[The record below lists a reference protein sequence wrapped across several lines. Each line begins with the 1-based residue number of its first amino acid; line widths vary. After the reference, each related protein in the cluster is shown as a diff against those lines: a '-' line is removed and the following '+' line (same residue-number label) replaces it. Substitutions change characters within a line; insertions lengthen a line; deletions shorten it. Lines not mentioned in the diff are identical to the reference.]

1 MNHFQPQAIL
11 VTGGAG
17 FIGANYLYYLAKH
30 LPNSRIVNIDALTY
44 AGKLEHLNQL
54 NHKDYHFIHG
64 DICDRQ
70 LIDHTLRQFNIDTIV
85 HFAAESHVDRSI
97 LGPDA
102 FIKTN
107 IIGTHTLLEASRHYV
122 SEQKRTEHNFR
133 FHHVSTDEV
142 FGSLKDQDPPS
153 QESDPYQPNS
163 PYSASKAASD
173 HLVRAYFHTYGLACT
188 LSHCSNNYGPF
199 QHQEKFIPTI
209 IRSCLENKSIPIYG
223 DGKNTRDWL
232 HVSDHCSAIQL
243 IIEKSR
249 PGEGFN
255 IGANNELSNLA
266 LVHFVCKQIDI
277 IQQRLEPSSSLM
289 KFVTDRPGHD
299 WRYALNA
306 KKIQQLGWKPKVS
319 FLEGIQQT
327 IAYFLQEK

>member
-1 MNHFQPQAIL
+1 MNHFQPHAIL

-44 AGKLEHLNQL
+44 AGKLEHLKKL

-70 LIDHTLRQFNIDTIV
+70 LIDNILRQFNIDTIV

-153 QESDPYQPNS
+153 QESAPYQPNS
-163 PYSASKAASD
+163 PYSAS
-173 HLVRAYFHTYGLACT
+173 
-188 LSHCSNNYGPF
+188 
-199 QHQEKFIPTI
+199 
-209 IRSCLENKSIPIYG
+209 
-223 DGKNTRDWL
+223 
-232 HVSDHCSAIQL
+232 
-243 IIEKSR
+243 
-249 PGEGFN
+249 
-255 IGANNELSNLA
+255 
-266 LVHFVCKQIDI
+266 
-277 IQQRLEPSSSLM
+277 
-289 KFVTDRPGHD
+289 
-299 WRYALNA
+299 
-306 KKIQQLGWKPKVS
+306 
-319 FLEGIQQT
+319 
-327 IAYFLQEK
+327 